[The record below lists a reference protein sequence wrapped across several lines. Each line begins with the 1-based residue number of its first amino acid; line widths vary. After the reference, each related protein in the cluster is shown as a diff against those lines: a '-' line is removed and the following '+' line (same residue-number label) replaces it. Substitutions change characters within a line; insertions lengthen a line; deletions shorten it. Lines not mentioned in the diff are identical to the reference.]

1 MPNWTGNTVPNYYK
15 DIGDERIDEKPYH
28 SNDAGSLF
36 QTDRGWEREIV
47 YTDQHGNTRTKR
59 YVEVADREA
68 QTDTSDLVV
77 TDIRVANATDYS
89 TAEPTVAG
97 ATTGDSFDVVVTFN
111 QPVAIEN
118 AGAVLRLLEED
129 ATTLDSTY
137 KSGNLTNQL
146 TFTFDTSSLS
156 VSQELI
162 IQTGI
167 EGTGKI
173 VAWDSAD
180 GTVHANG
187 LEIAASGNLV
197 NHGTYT
203 GSTPDLLDTITAS
216 DVAGVANVVIE
227 SA

>member
-15 DIGDERIDEKPYH
+15 DLGDERIDEKPYH

-59 YVEVADREA
+59 YVEVADRQR
-68 QTDTSDLVV
+68 QTDLSDLVV
-77 TDIRVANATDYS
+77 TDVRVANATDYS

-97 ATTGDSFDVVVTFN
+97 ATAGDSFDVVVTFN
-111 QPVAIEN
+111 QPVAIED
-118 AGAVLRLLEED
+118 GAVLRVLEED
-129 ATTLDSTY
+129 ATALDSTY

-146 TFTFDTSSLS
+146 TYTFDTSALS

-162 IQTGI
+162 LQTGLA
-167 EGTGKI
+167 GTNKI
-173 VAWDSAD
+173 IAWDSAA
-180 GTVHANG
+180 GTPHSNG
-187 LEIAASGNLV
+187 LEIAATGNLV
-197 NHGTYT
+197 THGTYT
-203 GSTPDLLDTITAS
+203 GTTPDLLDTITAS
-216 DVAGVANVVIE
+216 DVAGFANVVIE